1 MYEFSSKPTNFTRIF
16 SSQNLPTL
24 RAPSVPKT
32 CQLYVYLPS
41 PTSINFTCT
50 FCLQHLSILRISSV
64 SNIQNPCPGFHSSD
78 SLMLA
83 LLAKMRSSI
92 YAGFREGPPT
102 LVNIAGVNAQICVA
116 SGCLTSGSLGM
127 GSSVREKV
135 LPVREKVS
143 SVYQKGQIYSKL
155 AMC

>member
-1 MYEFSSKPTNFTRIF
+1 MNFL
-16 SSQNLPTL
+16 QNLPTL
-24 RAPSVPKT
+24 CVSSVPKT
-32 CQLYVYLPS
+32 YQLYAHLQFPK
-41 PTSINFTCT
+41 PANFTCT
-50 FCLQHLSILRISSV
+50 SRLQHLSILRISSI

-83 LLAKMRSSI
+83 PLAKMRSSI

-127 GSSVREKV
+127 GSSVREKI
-135 LPVREKVS
+135 S

>member
-1 MYEFSSKPTNFTRIF
+1 MNFL
-16 SSQNLPTL
+16 QNLPTL
-24 RAPSVPKT
+24 RVSSVPKT
-32 CQLYVYLPS
+32 YQLYAHLQFPK
-41 PTSINFTCT
+41 PANFMCTSR
-50 FCLQHLSILRISSV
+50 LQHLSILHVPSV
-64 SNIQNPCPGFHSSD
+64 SNIQSPCPGFHSSD

-92 YAGFREGPPT
+92 YVGFREGPPT

-127 GSSVREKV
+127 GSSVREKI
-135 LPVREKVS
+135 S

>member
-1 MYEFSSKPTNFTRIF
+1 MNFL
-16 SSQNLPTL
+16 QNLPTL

-41 PTSINFTCT
+41 PTPINFTCT
-50 FCLQHLSILRISSV
+50 FCLQHLSILRTSSV

-92 YAGFREGPPT
+92 YVGFREGPPT

-127 GSSVREKV
+127 GSSVREKI
-135 LPVREKVS
+135 S

>member
-1 MYEFSSKPTNFTRIF
+1 MNFL
-16 SSQNLPTL
+16 QNLPTL
-24 RAPSVPKT
+24 RVSSVPKT
-32 CQLYVYLPS
+32 YQLYAHLQFPK
-41 PTSINFTCT
+41 PANFMCTSR
-50 FCLQHLSILRISSV
+50 LQHLSILRISSV

-92 YAGFREGPPT
+92 YVGFREGPPT

-127 GSSVREKV
+127 GSSVREKI
-135 LPVREKVS
+135 S

>member
-1 MYEFSSKPTNFTRIF
+1 MYEFSSKPINFTRIF

-41 PTSINFTCT
+41 PTPINFTCT
-50 FCLQHLSILRISSV
+50 FRLQHLSILRISSV

-83 LLAKMRSSI
+83 PL
-92 YAGFREGPPT
+92 
-102 LVNIAGVNAQICVA
+102 AQICVV

>member
-1 MYEFSSKPTNFTRIF
+1 MNFL
-16 SSQNLPTL
+16 QNLPTL
-24 RAPSVPKT
+24 RVSSVPKT
-32 CQLYVYLPS
+32 YQLYAHLQFPK
-41 PTSINFTCT
+41 PANFMCTSR
-50 FCLQHLSILRISSV
+50 LQHLSILRTSSV
-64 SNIQNPCPGFHSSD
+64 SNIQNPCPGFYSSD

-92 YAGFREGPPT
+92 YVGFREGPPT

-127 GSSVREKV
+127 GSSVREKI
-135 LPVREKVS
+135 S

>member
-1 MYEFSSKPTNFTRIF
+1 MNFL
-16 SSQNLPTL
+16 QNLSTL
-24 RAPSVPKT
+24 RVSSVPKT
-32 CQLYVYLPS
+32 YQLYAHLQFPK
-41 PTSINFTCT
+41 PANFMCTSR
-50 FCLQHLSILRISSV
+50 LQHLSILRTSSV

-92 YAGFREGPPT
+92 YVGFREGPPT

-127 GSSVREKV
+127 GSSVREKI
-135 LPVREKVS
+135 S

>member
-1 MYEFSSKPTNFTRIF
+1 MNFL
-16 SSQNLPTL
+16 QNLPTL
-24 RAPSVPKT
+24 RVSSVPKT
-32 CQLYVYLPS
+32 YQLHAHLQFPK
-41 PTSINFTCT
+41 PANFTCT
-50 FCLQHLSILRISSV
+50 SRLQHLSILRISSV

-92 YAGFREGPPT
+92 YVGFREGPPT

-127 GSSVREKV
+127 GSSVREKI
-135 LPVREKVS
+135 S

>member
-1 MYEFSSKPTNFTRIF
+1 MNSL
-16 SSQNLPTL
+16 QNLPTL
-24 RAPSVPKT
+24 RVSSVAKT
-32 CQLYVYLPS
+32 YQLYAYLQLPK
-41 PTSINFTCT
+41 PANFTCT
-50 FCLQHLSILRISSV
+50 SRLQHLSILRISSV

-83 LLAKMRSSI
+83 SLAKMRSSI

-116 SGCLTSGSLGM
+116 SGGLTSGSLGM
-127 GSSVREKV
+127 GSSVREKI
-135 LPVREKVS
+135 S